1 MTESCDDLQGTQ
13 LALMA
18 FCQVLAHKPQHIPLK
33 LKSMLR
39 LKQSTNLEYQVTD
52 LLTINQNESSTAAG
66 VLLIAKSEVSS
77 PLRLSTEVLTP
88 ILAPLVMDQKPTP
101 PSM

>member
-18 FCQVLAHKPQHIPLK
+18 SCQVLAHKPQHIPLK

-39 LKQSTNLEYQVTD
+39 LKQSTNLEYHVTD
-52 LLTINQNESSTAAG
+52 LLTINQNECSAAG
-66 VLLIAKSEVSS
+66 VLLIAKKEVSS
-77 PLRLSTEVLTP
+77 PLRFSTEVLTYVH
-88 ILAPLVMDQKPTP
+88 LFWLLL
-101 PSM
+101 